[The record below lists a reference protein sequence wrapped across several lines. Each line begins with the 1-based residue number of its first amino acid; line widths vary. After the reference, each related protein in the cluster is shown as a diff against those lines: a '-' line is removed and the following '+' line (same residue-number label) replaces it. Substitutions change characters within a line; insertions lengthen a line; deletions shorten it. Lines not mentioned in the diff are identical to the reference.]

1 MCGWNFRLTQEAGLK
16 YVQVLVFGPQRG
28 DHAWSQ
34 ESDFGKNIYDV
45 GYFIQQNGN
54 MNFM

>member
-1 MCGWNFRLTQEAGLK
+1 MTQEAGLK

-28 DHAWSQ
+28 DHACSQ

-45 GYFIQQNGN
+45 GYLIQQNGEHD
-54 MNFM
+54 FM